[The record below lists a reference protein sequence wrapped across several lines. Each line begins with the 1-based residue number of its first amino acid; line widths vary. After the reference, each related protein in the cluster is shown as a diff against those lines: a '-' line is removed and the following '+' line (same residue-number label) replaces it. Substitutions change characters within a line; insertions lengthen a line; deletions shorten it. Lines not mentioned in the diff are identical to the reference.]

1 MGLQTT
7 ETDRWSAGQSP
18 APLDASWVF
27 STVLKGCRLQFA
39 VKPSK
44 FNEMVVSIAN
54 GDGARILLDKI
65 TLMLE
70 TGAIKVVPPGEV
82 HTGFY
87 SPYFLKSKERGLS
100 LRPTLDLQ
108 VLNKLVR
115 KYTFRILTHKV
126 LCRFICPSNW
136 FISIDVAD
144 AYFHIS
150 IQPLYRRFL
159 KFACVV
165 YGYRAILF
173 GLLFVA
179 RVLSK
184 CVEAA
189 LSPLWSSGT
198 RIRTYVDNFPKC
210 SQSRDQAIKKS
221 SMVMNHLST
230 SCAVHGVPPALRHSV
245 RDANSI
251 FYCEPHVSVWCT
263 LFPPREH

>member
-1 MGLQTT
+1 
-7 ETDRWSAGQSP
+7 
-18 APLDASWVF
+18 
-27 STVLKGCRLQFA
+27 
-39 VKPSK
+39 
-44 FNEMVVSIAN
+44 MVVFISN

-70 TGAIKVVPPGEV
+70 KGAIKVVPPGEV

-87 SPYFLKSKERGLS
+87 SPYFLKPKKMGLS

-108 VLNKLVR
+108 VLNKHLQ
-115 KYTFRILTHKV
+115 KYTFRILTHKM
-126 LCRFICPSNW
+126 LCRSICPSNW

-189 LSPLWSSGT
+189 LSPLRSSGT
-198 RIRTYVDNFPKC
+198 RIRTYIDNFLIC
-210 SQSRDQAIKKS
+210 SQSRDQAIEDFTIF
-221 SMVMNHLST
+221 MNHSRPFKYFVWSAWST
-230 SCAVHGVPPALRHSV
+230 SRTASLCQR
-245 RDANSI
+245 
-251 FYCEPHVSVWCT
+251 
-263 LFPPREH
+263 RE